1 MLDFNDIQ
9 NRMISAI
16 ESLNREL
23 SGLRA
28 GRASVNLMDTVMVEA
43 YGNRVPVKQV
53 ANISVA
59 DTRMLVIQAWDKS
72 MIKPIEV
79 AIQNSNLG
87 VSTQIDGQSIRVI
100 VPELSEERR
109 KEICKLAGK
118 YAEQTK
124 VSIRNIRRDGMDALK
139 KSEKAKEIS
148 EDESKKHSE
157 KVQKFTDDFVKRVDD
172 ILAKKET
179 ELLKV

>member
-1 MLDFNDIQ
+1 MIDFNDIQ
-9 NRMISAI
+9 NRMNAAI
-16 ESLNREL
+16 DALAREL

-28 GRASVNLMDTVMVEA
+28 GRASINLLDTVMVEA
-43 YGNRVPVKQV
+43 YGNKVPVKQV

-72 MIKPIEV
+72 TIKPIEV

-118 YAEQTK
+118 YAEQAK
-124 VSIRNIRRDGMDALK
+124 VAIRNIRRDGMDGLK
-139 KSEKAKEIS
+139 KAEKAKEIS

-157 KVQKFTDDFVKRVDD
+157 KVQKYTDDFVKKIDEV
-172 ILAKKET
+172 LAKKEA

>member
-9 NRMISAI
+9 NRMMSAI

-87 VSTQIDGQSIRVI
+87 VSTQIDGQGIRVI

-124 VSIRNIRRDGMDALK
+124 VSIRNIRRDGMDVLK

-172 ILAKKET
+172 ILAKKEM

>member
-9 NRMISAI
+9 NRMTSTVDA
-16 ESLNREL
+16 LNKEL

-28 GRASVNLMDTVMVEA
+28 GRASINLLDTVMVDA
-43 YGNRVPVKQV
+43 YGNKVPVKQV

-72 MIKPIEV
+72 TIKPIEV

-100 VPELSEERR
+100 IPELSEERR
-109 KEICKLAGK
+109 KEICKLASK

-139 KSEKAKEIS
+139 KAEKAKEIS
-148 EDESKKHSE
+148 EDELKKHSE
-157 KVQKFTDDFVKRVDD
+157 KVQKFTDDFVKRVDE
-172 ILAKKET
+172 ILSKKEA